1 MEREVLLEDLK
12 KLYSSSDMVK
22 ADCGGCKGCHRLLLR
37 DGRFDS
43 IRSL

>member
-22 ADCGGCKGCHRLLLR
+22 ADCGGCKGATIAVA
-37 DGRFDS
+37 GWE
-43 IRSL
+43 IR